1 MLVPSGEITCSQYQ
15 QTLQQCSEELGEH
28 MEQAQER
35 GRPKAAGGMPVKKY
49 KKKSIK
55 KKKKKSIKKYN
66 RVSKVRIRDNRRGR
80 WDASQL

>member
-35 GRPKAAGGMPVKKY
+35 GRPKAAGGMPVKKC
-49 KKKSIK
+49 
-55 KKKKKSIKKYN
+55 N

>member
-28 MEQAQER
+28 VGQAQER
-35 GRPKAAGGMPVKKY
+35 GRPKAARGMPVKMC
-49 KKKSIK
+49 
-55 KKKKKSIKKYN
+55 N
-66 RVSKVRIRDNRRGR
+66 RVSKVRIRDNSRGR